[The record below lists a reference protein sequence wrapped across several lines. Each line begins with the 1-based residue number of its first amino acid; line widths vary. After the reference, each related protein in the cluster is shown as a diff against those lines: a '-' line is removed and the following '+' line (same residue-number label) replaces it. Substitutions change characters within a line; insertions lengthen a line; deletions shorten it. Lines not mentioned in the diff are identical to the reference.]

1 LFLYRLGIFFWS
13 VALHIASVFNLKA
26 KRFIEGRKKQSLVIS
41 SIDLKKCIWMHCA
54 SAGEFEQGRPILE
67 ELRKQYP
74 ERKILLTFYSPSGY
88 ELRKETQF
96 ADVVLYLP
104 IDTPYNAKKWIQH
117 FSPSLVIVVKNEF
130 WYYLWKEVN
139 AHQIPLILISATFR
153 KTQWIMHPFAAKYRE
168 ILSFFNHIFIQ
179 DDASAELLKAIGIK
193 HYTIAGDTRIDR
205 VIHIAQE
212 TWKNEQI
219 ELFVSNAHKVIVA
232 GSTWP
237 KDDIFLSESI
247 KILNVKIIV
256 APHEITPAGIER
268 IKKCYPSPV
277 VLFSSSPSEKEL
289 IDAKT
294 YILDT
299 IGILNKIYRYAD
311 MAYVGGGF
319 GKGIHNILEPAVYNI
334 PVLFGPNHHK
344 FPEAEWLQ
352 KEGIGIAISS
362 SKEMEIQWKKIV
374 NQNKYPKHSI
384 PQEVLKH
391 SGGTSRIMAY
401 IQTAQFL

>member
-1 LFLYRLGIFFWS
+1 MFLYRLGIFFWS

-67 ELRKQYP
+67 ELRKQHP
-74 ERKILLTFYSPSGY
+74 QRKILLTFYSPSGY
-88 ELRKETQF
+88 ELRKDTSL
-96 ADVVLYLP
+96 ADAVLYLP
-104 IDTPYNAKKWIQH
+104 LDTPNNAKKWIQH

-153 KTQWIMHPFAAKYRE
+153 KTQWIMHPMAAKYSKV
-168 ILSFFNHIFIQ
+168 LSFFNHIFVQ
-179 DDASAELLKAIGIK
+179 DEASAELLKLKGIK
-193 HYTIAGDTRIDR
+193 DYTIAGDTRIDR
-205 VIHIAQE
+205 VIHIAQKE
-212 TWKNEQI
+212 WKNDQI
-219 ELFVSNAHKVIVA
+219 DTFVSNAQQVIVA

-237 KDDIFLSESI
+237 KDDIFLSES
-247 KILNVKIIV
+247 VKNIDVKVIV
-256 APHEITPAGIER
+256 APHEITPTGIER

-289 IDAKT
+289 AEAKT

-299 IGILNKIYRYAD
+299 IGMLNKVYRYAD
-311 MAYVGGGF
+311 VAYVGGGF
-319 GKGIHNILEPAVYNI
+319 GQGIHNILEPAVYNI

-352 KEGIGIAISS
+352 KEGMGITVSS
-362 SKEMEIQWKKIV
+362 SKEMETQWKKNL
-374 NQNKYPKHSI
+374 NQNKQANYSI
-384 PQEVLKH
+384 PQLILKK
-391 SGGTSRIMAY
+391 SAGTARIMTY
-401 IQTAQFL
+401 IQTALYL